1 MNYLNTHSRF
11 SLMGG
16 LNSPAQLLEFAQR
29 QSAQCMALTDTNGF
43 YGVPE
48 FLETAREYSVK
59 PIIGVEIRGL
69 NLAFTALARSRKGYE
84 GLSLFLT
91 RFHADETKTTVK
103 DTSKFLRPYLNEL
116 VLFSRERGFLLEM
129 KKCNACI
136 FFEMSRGFFT
146 HKDTLWAKSNNI
158 ELLANNKVHY
168 IERQEAPFYQAL
180 RAIDENTTLDQVDMS
195 LYHNSFCHMWEQ
207 EPFNAYFAPYPT
219 SLENNKKIGKL
230 AVADWFF
237 NGPIMPGFNAMSE
250 QDSDKL
256 LRKKCEKLIAKRY
269 DLADHSLIEKV
280 QARLDYELEIIS
292 HKNFS
297 SYFLNVEEMASFCE
311 YTCGRGSSA
320 ASIVNYLLHITHVD
334 PIGENLL
341 FDRFMNVDRQDPP
354 DIDVDFPWDQRDD
367 VLDAIFEKHKGR
379 AAMVAN
385 HNYLRDRSA
394 LREMAKVFGVKD
406 DEISY
411 TLDRLGKMELNGL
424 WQKILFYASK
434 VEGVLRHLSVHCGGV
449 VITPERIDKYV
460 PVEMSKKGYPVIQ
473 WEKDQT
479 EAAGLVK
486 TDILGNRG
494 LAVIRDVIN
503 SLRFEG
509 KENICYQSLNPQHD
523 PKTKQIF
530 IEGQTVGVT
539 HFESPRCRTLLK
551 TMKDAKL
558 STLSI
563 ICSIIRPA
571 AMVQVNELIRRFHG
585 GRFRYLHP
593 KLEKILGQ
601 TFGVMVYQEDVM
613 RVSKSLAGF
622 TSQEGN
628 ELRKVL
634 AKKSKNKRLQYYKNK
649 FFSGC
654 QAEGLPKAHVEKLW
668 YDIESF
674 AGYSFCK
681 PHSDSYSLVSFK
693 SAYLKAH
700 YPAQF
705 MAATIS
711 NQGGFYVSN
720 VENYLNEARRM
731 GVVILPP
738 DINLSDYEYKGSQM
752 EIRTGLKQLKG
763 VTQKT
768 IKKIISQ
775 RELGDYMSL
784 EDFLNRVGP
793 AFHEAKILVKA
804 RCFSSIRSLDKD
816 KLNNSQ
822 LMWMVYEYYAKKRGT
837 LDPSKTLPVLGQKIQ
852 EFPKEKL
859 IYWEQKCLDG
869 FITFPSWFLY
879 RDLLKQRQII
889 PSTLIKNHLQKE
901 VIVYGQTVSV
911 KGVRTKHE
919 QRMAFIT
926 FSDDDGM
933 YNTTLFPHEYEQFRD
948 ILQLGGSFLIKG
960 KVEKDFNDCQIIV
973 SDIKRV
979 GEI

>member
-16 LNSPAQLLEFAQR
+16 LNSPEELLQFAQDQR
-29 QSAQCMALTDTNGF
+29 ANALALTDTNGL

-48 FLETAREYSVK
+48 FLEVAREYNVR
-59 PIIGVEIRGL
+59 PIVGVEIRSNEL
-69 NLAFTALARSRKGYE
+69 EFSALARNRKGYE
-84 GLSLFLT
+84 GLCLYLT
-91 RFHADETKTTVK
+91 KFHQSNQRIPLK
-103 DTSKFLRPYLNEL
+103 DTCAFLANYLEDL
-116 VLFSRERGFLLEM
+116 VFFSSQKPFLLEM
-129 KKCNACI
+129 KNLGASI

-146 HKDTLWAKSNNI
+146 HRDVLWAKEKSI

-168 IERQEAPFYQAL
+168 IHPNQAPYYQAL
-180 RAIDENTTLDQVDMS
+180 RAIDGNTTLDQVNMS
-195 LYHNSFCHMWEQ
+195 AYHNHHCHMWDRKRFES
-207 EPFNAYFAPYPT
+207 FFAPYPT
-219 SLENNKKIGKL
+219 ALENNKKIKDL
-230 AVADWFF
+230 VSSDWFF
-237 NGPIMPGFNAMSE
+237 NGAIMPDFNAMSE
-250 QDSDKL
+250 EESDKL
-256 LRKKCEKLIAKRY
+256 LRKKCEARIKDRY
-269 DLADHSLIEKV
+269 DLTDSSLINKV
-280 QARLDYELEIIS
+280 HERLDYELEIIS
-292 HKNFS
+292 HKSFS

-394 LREMAKVFGVKD
+394 LREMAKVFGIKD

-411 TLDRLGKMELNGL
+411 TLDRLGKVELNGL
-424 WQKILFYASK
+424 WIKILHYASQ

-449 VITPERIDKYV
+449 VVTPDRIDKYV

-509 KENICYQSLNPQHD
+509 KENICYQALNPQSD
-523 PKTKQIF
+523 PKTQKVF

-634 AKKSKNKRLQYYKNK
+634 AKKSKNKKLQYYKNK
-649 FFSGC
+649 FFKGC
-654 QAEGLPKAHVEKLW
+654 EKEGLPKAHIEKLW

-738 DINLSDYEYKGSQM
+738 DINLSDYEYTGREM

-763 VTQKT
+763 VTQRT

-775 RELGDYMSL
+775 RELGDYRNL
-784 EDFLNRVGP
+784 EDFLNRVNP
-793 AFHEAKILVKA
+793 AFHEAKTLVKA
-804 RCFSSIRSLDKD
+804 RCFSSIRSEKTN
-816 KLNNSQ
+816 KLKNSQ
-822 LMWMVYEYYAKKRGT
+822 LMWMVYEHFAKKKGS
-837 LDPSKTLPVLGQKIQ
+837 LDPNKNLPVLTKNIK

-859 IYWEQKCLDG
+859 IYWEQQCLDG

-889 PSTLIKNHLQKE
+889 PSTLIKDHLKEE
-901 VIVYGQTVSV
+901 VILYGQTVSV

-919 QRMAFIT
+919 QSMAFIT

-933 YNTTLFPHEYEQFRD
+933 YNTTLFPNQYEQFRD
-948 ILQLGGSFLIKG
+948 LLQLGGSFLIKG
-960 KVEKDFNDCQIIV
+960 KVEKDFNDCQIVV